1 LPEPLQRPV
10 VPQLDGPWF
19 VHVPVGSPLPPGT
32 FWQLP
37 CSGANAQVWQDG
49 QVPISQQ

>member
-1 LPEPLQRPV
+1 LPPPLQTPV
-10 VPQLDGPWF
+10 VPQLAAPWL
-19 VHVPVGSPLPPGT
+19 VQLPVGSPPPPGT

-37 CSGANAQVWQDG
+37 CIGASAQVWQDG